1 MFLEVQEGITENE
14 EREKGESTGHA
25 QRGEETKLMKEKAS
39 KGGALRCW
47 KQSKGQRELARR
59 QKCNYIFVSIH

>member
-14 EREKGESTGHA
+14 ERPRKESTGHA
-25 QRGEETKLMKEKAS
+25 QRGEETKLTKEKAN
-39 KGGALRCW
+39 KGGALRGW
-47 KQSKGQRELARR
+47 KQSKAQRELARR